1 MELIPKETLQAM
13 LEREEGLR
21 HSPDVLTR
29 MGALQKKGL
38 DWIPVAV
45 EVQEQVVREFF
56 PDPAANTAL
65 LLFQL
70 RTASRRFPDLAPI
83 SVYVRNNIARQGT
96 LQVGDDAPSDF
107 YLSQGGVLFP
117 FKELIT
123 GPKPV
128 IVLAGSYT

>member
-1 MELIPKETLQAM
+1 MEFIPKEILQAM
-13 LEREEGLR
+13 LEREEALR
-21 HSPDVLTR
+21 HSPDVLAR

-38 DWIPVAV
+38 DWIPVAE

-56 PDPAANTAL
+56 PDPAANIAL

-70 RTASRRFPDLAPI
+70 RTASHRFPDLAPI

-96 LQVGDDAPSDF
+96 LQVGEDAPSDF
-107 YLSQGGVLFP
+107 CLSQDGVLFP

-123 GPKPV
+123 GPKPI